1 MVQEGSRAVLQYLTS
16 KIDGMLHKNE
26 RTHPP
31 PSMAKETFVIDEENN
46 FKRMTIF
53 NMFKLYFQRR
63 LEKYKEKNGGS
74 EEQALQS
81 WKLAIQT
88 LLHNY
93 AEEEHNSW
101 TDEYTVI
108 SNKPSLSALHL
119 ERGSYSFRSTTAGQ
133 MNTQS
138 SQMSLLFPLSISNG
152 APIPSGAQQLDR

>member
-1 MVQEGSRAVLQYLTS
+1 MKWNVNSTTGNNFHGMVQEGSRAVLQYLTS

-81 WKLAIQT
+81 WNEFTI
-88 LLHNY
+88 
-93 AEEEHNSW
+93 
-101 TDEYTVI
+101 I
-108 SNKPSLSALHL
+108 SNEPSLSALYL
-119 ERGSYSFRSTTAGQ
+119 ERGAYSCRSTTAGQ
-133 MNTQS
+133 MNKQS
-138 SQMSLLFPLSISNG
+138 SQISLLFLPSISNG